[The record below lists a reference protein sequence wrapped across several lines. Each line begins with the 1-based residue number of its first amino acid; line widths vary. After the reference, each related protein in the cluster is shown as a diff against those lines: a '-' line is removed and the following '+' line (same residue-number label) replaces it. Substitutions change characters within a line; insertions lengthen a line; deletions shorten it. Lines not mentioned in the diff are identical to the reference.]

1 MIPGVR
7 PPMPLPALI
16 PRSLLFGI
24 PARHTPSLSPTGR
37 HVGYVAPL
45 DGVRTIWVGPVD
57 TDDARP
63 LPQASDSGIIAFDW
77 SYDGRHLIYLQDRD
91 GDENTHVYAA
101 DIHTGA
107 VRDLTPYDGV
117 QARLIGVA
125 PGAPDHVLV
134 SLNRRDRLAHDAYRI
149 DVRTGAA
156 ELVAENQ
163 GFARW
168 IPDRALAARG
178 ALRWT
183 PDGGLSLLVDHGGG
197 DWRPVHTVDADDA
210 TSTRAIG
217 FTGDGQALIVLSPA
231 AAETARV
238 LRIDL
243 STNATKVLYEDLSN
257 DVSGVDQSPVT
268 GEADLVVVDR
278 DRAGLEALTPDAAA
292 GVAGL
297 RRQFTGDLVV
307 IGRDAADR
315 TWLVLDY
322 APDRVATYHRHDRVT
337 GRTRPLFAHRP
348 ELAEHALATVE
359 TFSFVARDGLTVH
372 GYLTFPVGIPQTGL
386 PAVLAVHGGP
396 WGRDRWGSGEC
407 QWLANRGYLC
417 VQINFR
423 GSTGYGKGFV
433 NAGDREWG
441 GRMQDDLTDAVGRL
455 VDRGLVDPARIG
467 IFGSSY
473 GGYAALAGA
482 AFTPDLY
489 RCAVAVCAPSD
500 LGSFTRACLTSSPLL
515 GPQIRRRIGDPDN
528 DADLLW
534 SRSPLSR
541 VDDIRI
547 PLLVAHGANDPRV
560 RRAEADQL
568 VAALVR
574 NGVPHRYLLFEDE
587 GHSFMKSE
595 NRLAF
600 YAAAEEFLAD
610 HLGGRNE
617 PAPR

>member
-1 MIPGVR
+1 
-7 PPMPLPALI
+7 MPLPALI

-37 HVGYVAPL
+37 HIGYVAPV
-45 DGVRTIWVGPVD
+45 DGVRTIWVGPAD
-57 TDDARP
+57 TDNAYP
-63 LPQASDSGIIAFDW
+63 LAQASDSGIIAFDW
-77 SYDGRHLIYLQDRD
+77 SYDGRHLLYLQDRD

-125 PGAPDHVLV
+125 PGAPDHVLL

-149 DVRTGAA
+149 DLRTGTAQ
-156 ELVAENQ
+156 LVSENE

-168 IPDRALAARG
+168 IPDRALAPRG
-178 ALRWT
+178 ALRWA
-183 PDGGLSLLVDHGGG
+183 PDGGLSLLVDQGGG
-197 DWRPVHTVDADDA
+197 DWRAVHTVDADDA
-210 TSTRAIG
+210 ASTRAIG
-217 FTGDGQALIVLSPA
+217 FTGDGQGLIVLSPA

-243 STNATKVLYEDLSN
+243 NTNVTKVLYEDVDN
-257 DVSGVDQSPVT
+257 DVSGVDQNPVT

-278 DRAGLEALTPDAAA
+278 DRAALEPLTPDAAA
-292 GVAGL
+292 GVADL
-297 RRQFTGDLVV
+297 RRRFTGDLVV
-307 IGRDAADR
+307 IGRDATDR

-322 APDRVATYHRHDRVT
+322 APDRIATYHRYDRHS
-337 GRTRPLFAHRP
+337 GHTRPLFAHRP
-348 ELAEHALATVE
+348 ELAEHSLASVQ
-359 TFSFVARDGLTVH
+359 TFSFAARDGLTVH
-372 GYLTFPVGIPQTGL
+372 GYLTFPVGIPPTNL

-423 GSTGYGKGFV
+423 GSTGYGKSFV

-441 GRMQDDLTDAVGRL
+441 GRMQDDLTDAVHRL
-455 VDRGLVDPARIG
+455 VDLGLADPARIG

-515 GPQIRRRIGDPDN
+515 GPQIRRRIGDPDK

-534 SRSPLSR
+534 SRSPLAH

-568 VAALVR
+568 VAALSR

-600 YAAAEEFLAD
+600 YAAAEEFLAH

-617 PAPR
+617 PAPQ

>member
-1 MIPGVR
+1 
-7 PPMPLPALI
+7 MPLPALI

-45 DGVRTIWVGPVD
+45 DGVRTIWVGPAD

-101 DIHTGA
+101 DIHTGS
-107 VRDLTPYDGV
+107 VRDLTPYHGV

-125 PGAPDHVLV
+125 PGAPHHVLV

-149 DVRTGAA
+149 DLRTGAT
-156 ELVAENQ
+156 EPVSRNE

-183 PDGGLSLLVDHGGG
+183 PDGGLSLLVDAGGG
-197 DWRPVHTVDADDA
+197 DWRAVHTVDADDA
-210 TSTRAIG
+210 SSTRAIG
-217 FTGDGQALIVLSPA
+217 FTGDGRALVVLSPA
-231 AAETARV
+231 EAETSRV
-238 LRIDL
+238 LRVDL
-243 STNATKVLYEDLSN
+243 TTNTTKVLYEDLGN
-257 DVSGVDQSPVT
+257 DVSGVDQNPVT

-278 DRAGLEALTPDAAA
+278 DRAGLEPLTPQAAA
-292 GVAGL
+292 GVAEL
-297 RRQFTGDLVV
+297 RRRFTGDLAV

-322 APDRVATYHRHDRVT
+322 APDRVATYYRYDRPT

-348 ELAEHALATVE
+348 ELAQHILAPVE
-359 TFSFVARDGLTVH
+359 PFSFAARDGLTVH
-372 GYLTFPVGIPQTGL
+372 GYLTFPVGVPRTGL

-407 QWLANRGYLC
+407 QWLANRGYLSA
-417 VQINFR
+417 QINFR
-423 GSTGYGKGFV
+423 GSTGYGKSFV

-441 GRMQDDLTDAVGRL
+441 RRMQHDLTDAVAELVRRGI
-455 VDRGLVDPARIG
+455 VDRARVG
-467 IFGSSY
+467 VFGSSY

-500 LGSFTRACLTSSPLL
+500 LGSFTRACLTSSPML
-515 GPQIRRRIGDPDN
+515 GPQIRRRIGDPDV
-528 DADLLW
+528 DGDMLW

-541 VDDIRI
+541 VNDIRI

-568 VAALVR
+568 VAALAR

-600 YAAAEEFLAD
+600 YAAAEAFLAD

-617 PAPR
+617 PA